1 MALLVIETEKYIIYN
16 SFFVFVKFALS
27 LLGVGSRVK
36 VWEVS
41 EVC

>member
-1 MALLVIETEKYIIYN
+1 MTLLVIETEKYIIYN
-16 SFFVFVKFALS
+16 SFFVLVKFAFS
-27 LLGVGSRVK
+27 LLWVSSRVK